1 LTPAE
6 HSELLDTITGWR
18 TRAETGKGH
27 LYPGQD
33 LYGCADELEAF
44 VARNA
49 PTDAAE
55 LAPES
60 EREARREQVTLPDRE
75 VSP

>member
-1 LTPAE
+1 MTHPERSALIDI
-6 HSELLDTITGWR
+6 LTGWR

-44 VARNA
+44 VTRHA
-49 PTDAAE
+49 PTDPVE

-60 EREARREQVTLPDRE
+60 EREARREMATIPDRE
-75 VSP
+75 VAP

>member
-1 LTPAE
+1 VTP
-6 HSELLDTITGWR
+6 SERADLIDMLTGWR

-33 LYGCADELEAF
+33 LYGCADELEKF
-44 VARNA
+44 VARHA
-49 PTDAAE
+49 PTDPAE

-60 EREARREQVTLPDRE
+60 DPQAGRVTIPDGRAE
-75 VSP
+75 T